1 MGNLTKWL
9 CDKLKVVNDDGK
21 DPGSIFRKWFLD
33 KSSQISRRNDLKKV
47 GGILVTSF
55 SPKKMVLTVSFKWR
69 KLTSSSSAIS
79 FLKSSKK
86 CQFNINSLNYTCEID
101 FWDSLGIY
109 FCALCFLMWKSEKRT
124 AKKWYKPSYMWPSLV
139 KKVYFFTDK
148 YLIIYYGSEKKIS
161 MCRKFH
167 YASLQLIKV
176 HLFQLQLTPQE

>member
-124 AKKWYKPSYMWPSLV
+124 AKKLYKPSYMWPVDTTRIKPCSTYVCTVLNEFLISHPSCATKYFW
-139 KKVYFFTDK
+139 KKCYRST
-148 YLIIYYGSEKKIS
+148 
-161 MCRKFH
+161 
-167 YASLQLIKV
+167 
-176 HLFQLQLTPQE
+176 